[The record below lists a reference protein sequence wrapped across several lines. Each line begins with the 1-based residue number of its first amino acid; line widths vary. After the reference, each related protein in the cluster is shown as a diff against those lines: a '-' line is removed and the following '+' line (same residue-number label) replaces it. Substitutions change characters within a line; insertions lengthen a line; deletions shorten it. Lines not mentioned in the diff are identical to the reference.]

1 MDRAFLNWYTQSL
14 GGILGLIACIWAY
27 LNGDMAVYGHIFK
40 NLDEIGIGGF
50 IASYILI
57 PLCIIITLL
66 GAIESYS
73 KNTTLS
79 YLNKILIIATS
90 LVGLLGSKIYFII
103 PSIFILFKNYSHLI
117 FADENLDTEKANSD
131 TLKDFKIRK
140 ISYDSTKLYNIPK
153 SRRPNKNLEK
163 TKYEMAVELL
173 LKGADKNFICEI
185 TSLTLEEL
193 NSIEKKIN

>member
-1 MDRAFLNWYTQSL
+1 
-14 GGILGLIACIWAY
+14 
-27 LNGDMAVYGHIFK
+27 
-40 NLDEIGIGGF
+40 
-50 IASYILI
+50 ILI

-66 GAIESYS
+66 GAIESYT

-163 TKYEMAVELL
+163 TKGEMAVELL